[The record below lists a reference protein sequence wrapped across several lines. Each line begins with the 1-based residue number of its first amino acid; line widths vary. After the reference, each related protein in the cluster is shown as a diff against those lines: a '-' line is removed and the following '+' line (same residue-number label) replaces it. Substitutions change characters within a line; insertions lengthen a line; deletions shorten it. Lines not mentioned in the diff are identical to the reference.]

1 MLMSLV
7 IVGAALTWFFM
18 MGGKDFL
25 WDVVKLIFG
34 GDLVKSVFPE
44 KEQLEMEQTANKGP
58 EERQNGEIVRR
69 SEPIVRKPMLQIEG
83 EDRLPMNSFLGKRI
97 QPRI

>member
-1 MLMSLV
+1 MSLV
-7 IVGAALTWFFM
+7 IIGAVGAWLFL

-25 WDVVKLIFG
+25 WSIVKLIFG
-34 GDLVKSVFPE
+34 GDLVNSVIPE
-44 KEQLEMEQTANKGP
+44 KEQLEMESAKGP
-58 EERQNGEIVRR
+58 EPQKGDVIIRK

-83 EDRLPMNSFLGKRI
+83 EDRLPANAYLGKRI